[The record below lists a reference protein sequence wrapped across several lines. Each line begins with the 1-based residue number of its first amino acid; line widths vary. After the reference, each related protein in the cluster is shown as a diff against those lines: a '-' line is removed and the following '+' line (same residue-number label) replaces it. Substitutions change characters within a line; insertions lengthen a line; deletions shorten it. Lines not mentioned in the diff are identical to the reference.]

1 MQIFDA
7 ILKQYMQLALEAN
20 QYKNNLRILNFSQNY
35 ARKSDNNTSISFGS
49 QSHNTIVQR
58 NASYYS
64 QVDSNIKEIYN
75 KMEFDA
81 RRYNRNFDIQT
92 GAAAL

>member
-35 ARKSDNNTSISFGS
+35 VRKSDNNTSISFEA

-58 NASYYS
+58 NTSYYS
-64 QVDSNIKEIYN
+64 QADSKIKEIYN

-92 GAAAL
+92 GAAVL